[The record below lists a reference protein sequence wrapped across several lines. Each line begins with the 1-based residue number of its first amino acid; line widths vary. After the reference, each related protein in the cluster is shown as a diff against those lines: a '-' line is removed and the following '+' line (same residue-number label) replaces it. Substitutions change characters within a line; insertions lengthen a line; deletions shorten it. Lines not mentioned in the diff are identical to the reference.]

1 MTQIEFFNRTGVEVS
16 PKEFQSIHEVYCD
29 SDLDKDSFCKMWV
42 KMNASRVA
50 KAKADAKAKAQE
62 LAQHDFIWDLIMQY
76 GSISTCSDEMHKTLA
91 VNVLN
96 EKQIQ
101 TLEKMGIDMREPDYG
116 YGVRFF
122 KRMSTVL
129 YEIDK
134 ILQAA

>member
-50 KAKADAKAKAQE
+50 KAKADAQAKAQE